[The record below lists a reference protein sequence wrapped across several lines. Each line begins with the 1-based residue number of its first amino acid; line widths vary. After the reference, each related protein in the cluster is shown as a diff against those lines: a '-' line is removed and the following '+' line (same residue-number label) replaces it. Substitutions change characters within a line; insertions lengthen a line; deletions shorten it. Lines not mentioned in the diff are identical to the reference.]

1 MIFFFNFSD
10 LAKSGL
16 FPRDSI
22 TFEDDEDIDAKH
34 LSQKNV
40 PPVKKK
46 MLWKQKKKSY
56 QQKSIVFNENEDDI
70 KFKDEELNVPKER
83 LFKSQLKV
91 KIKQY
96 FLNSHFD
103 LRKPFQARKKSKSDW
118 YLYDNNSIENPK
130 SLEKFGET
138 QQSQYF
144 DALETIDESAE
155 EESDDDMDDLDV
167 SCSTL

>member
-1 MIFFFNFSD
+1 M
-10 LAKSGL
+10 

-56 QQKSIVFNENEDDI
+56 QQKSIVFNGNEDDI

-91 KIKQY
+91 KIK
-96 FLNSHFD
+96 
-103 LRKPFQARKKSKSDW
+103 K
-118 YLYDNNSIENPK
+118 
-130 SLEKFGET
+130 
-138 QQSQYF
+138 
-144 DALETIDESAE
+144 
-155 EESDDDMDDLDV
+155 DV
-167 SCSTL
+167 FNCPILT

>member
-22 TFEDDEDIDAKH
+22 TFEDDQDIDAKH
-34 LSQKNV
+34 FPQKNV

-56 QQKSIVFNENEDDI
+56 QQKSIVFNEDDI

-91 KIKQY
+91 KNK
-96 FLNSHFD
+96 
-103 LRKPFQARKKSKSDW
+103 
-118 YLYDNNSIENPK
+118 NN
-130 SLEKFGET
+130 F
-138 QQSQYF
+138 
-144 DALETIDESAE
+144 
-155 EESDDDMDDLDV
+155 
-167 SCSTL
+167 

>member
-1 MIFFFNFSD
+1 MDKLFWKSFHLKVKHLRLDDLISNNSKTIWFVYFSD

-91 KIKQY
+91 KIKKY

-103 LRKPFQARKKSKSDW
+103 LKK
-118 YLYDNNSIENPK
+118 
-130 SLEKFGET
+130 
-138 QQSQYF
+138 
-144 DALETIDESAE
+144 TIPG
-155 EESDDDMDDLDV
+155 
-167 SCSTL
+167 

>member
-1 MIFFFNFSD
+1 MIFFIFSD

-91 KIKQY
+91 KIKK
-96 FLNSHFD
+96 FL
-103 LRKPFQARKKSKSDW
+103 
-118 YLYDNNSIENPK
+118 
-130 SLEKFGET
+130 
-138 QQSQYF
+138 
-144 DALETIDESAE
+144 DAGIQ
-155 EESDDDMDDLDV
+155 DV
-167 SCSTL
+167 STSISIVHDEKDGLYEEISKI